1 LSEPV
6 SAQELARLWVEA
18 GAGTPILPPGAD
30 RLALAWALKDLSYE
44 AWNTEPARAVR
55 AAEAVRALVT
65 PQSPE
70 LDALAAWTEGVAH
83 ATRGQMAESM
93 RCFDAAGAAFRAA
106 AMPDAAAQTQV
117 PKIMALSMLGRHDEA
132 AGCAER
138 TQRELLALGNLA
150 AAGRVSLNLG
160 SLHLRRD
167 AYAQAAPHYREASV
181 LFARIRDH
189 EHSVSADIGL
199 ADTLTALGDMDE
211 ALRVY
216 ARAGMRARSHGLELP
231 LALVD
236 ESVALVEL
244 TRGHYRQALS
254 GFESARRRYE
264 ALGIPQYL
272 AIAEMQLGDAYL
284 ELRLLPEAL
293 ALLDAAVGQF
303 AELALPDEQAR
314 ALAQRGRAQ
323 AWLGER
329 EAAAASFAAAA
340 ALFAEQGNAV
350 GAANV
355 ALARAELALA
365 QGDAAAALDFARQSM
380 PGFTGAGQAGGS
392 ARAEVQAAQALLA
405 LGRIDEAQAA
415 FDTLLDHARSQQ
427 LLSVQVRC
435 LTGQGQ
441 VALALGRTGAA
452 REAFDDAIELF
463 EDQRRALPGD
473 EMRAAFLTD
482 HLRPFEERLRMALA
496 EGQGREVLL
505 QLDRF
510 RARALDERLAEAA
523 DLEGKRQR
531 LNWLY
536 RRVQRLHEEASAS
549 DVLSDELRRTER
561 ELLEGVRRQRLAAP
575 QPAAAEFDGAFD
587 DGFKVEALQAQ
598 LGERDALVEY
608 GVQDDELFA
617 CIVTR
622 HAVLLRRHL
631 AAWPVVVDA
640 VRALRFQIDALRHG
654 ALPMRQHLPML
665 TQRARHRAQQLH
677 ALIWAPLAPDLASFE
692 QLLVVPHGVLGAVPF
707 AALDDGQGPLGLRH
721 ALAVAPSARVAL
733 RGLGRRPRP
742 ARRALVLG
750 ESSQLAHAA
759 TEAGFVARLFGDA
772 PARVGAAATLAAL
785 QQGTAEADVVHL
797 ACHALFRSD
806 NPRFSALQMHDGPL
820 TVDLAEALDLGPAT
834 VVLSACETGLAD
846 SGDEMVGL
854 VRAFLVAGAARV
866 LASLWPVDDEVTAG
880 FMAHFYGALRA
891 GNSAALSLRRAQ
903 EAVRADHPHPHFW
916 GAFALYGGF

>member
-1 LSEPV
+1 MSEGKREH
-6 SAQELARLWVEA
+6 ELARRWVEA
-18 GAGTPILPPGAD
+18 SAAVPDLPVDID
-30 RLALAWALKDLSYE
+30 RRALAWALKDLCYE

-55 AAEAVRALVT
+55 AAEALRSLVT
-65 PQSPE
+65 PPDPE
-70 LDALAAWTEGVAH
+70 LEALAAWTEGIADV
-83 ATRGQMAESM
+83 TRGQMADAV
-93 RCFDAAGAAFRAA
+93 RCFDDAAAAFRRAA
-106 AMPDAAAQTQV
+106 LPDAAAQTQV

-132 AGCAER
+132 AACAEV
-138 TQRELLALGNLA
+138 TQRELVALGNLR
-150 AAGRVSLNLG
+150 AAGRVSQNLG

-189 EHSVSADIGL
+189 EHSVAADIGL
-199 ADTLTALGDMDE
+199 ADTLTAMGDMDE

-216 ARAGMRARSHGLELP
+216 ARAEMRARSHGLELP

-244 TRGHYRQALS
+244 TRGHYRQALA

-264 ALGIPQYL
+264 ALGMPQYL

-284 ELRLLPEAL
+284 ELHLLPEAL

-329 EAAAASFAAAA
+329 DAAAGSFADAA
-340 ALFAEQGNAV
+340 ALFADQDNAV
-350 GAANV
+350 GTANV
-355 ALARAELALA
+355 ALARAELSLA
-365 QGDAAAALDFARQSM
+365 QGAADSTLAFARQAAA
-380 PGFTGAGQAGGS
+380 GFANAAQAGGS
-392 ARAEVQAAQALLA
+392 ARAEALAAQALLA
-405 LGRIDEAQAA
+405 LGRIDEAQQG
-415 FDTLLDHARSQQ
+415 FDGLLERARGQQ

-441 VALALGRTGAA
+441 VALALGRHEAA
-452 REAFDDAIELF
+452 REAFDAAIELF

-473 EMRAAFLTD
+473 EIRAAFLTD

-496 EGQGREVLL
+496 EGQGGEVLL

-510 RARALDERLAEAA
+510 RARALDERLAETT
-523 DLEGKRQR
+523 DPEGKRQR

-536 RRVQRLHEEASAS
+536 RRVQRLHEEAAAS
-549 DVLSDELRRTER
+549 DVLSDELRRTEQ

-575 QPAAAEFDGAFD
+575 LPAASDGGT
-587 DGFKVEALQAQ
+587 GFRIEALQAL
-598 LGERDALVEY
+598 LGERDALIEY
-608 GVQDDELFA
+608 GVLDDELFA

-622 HAVLLRRHL
+622 RSVQLRRHL
-631 AAWPVVVDA
+631 AAWPVVVEA
-640 VRALRFQIDALRHG
+640 VRGLRFQIDALRHG
-654 ALPMRQHLPML
+654 AAPMRQHLPIL
-665 TQRARHRAQQLH
+665 AQRAQRRAQQLH
-677 ALIWAPLAPDLASFE
+677 ALIWAPLAQDLAGCE
-692 QLLVVPHGVLGAVPF
+692 QVLVVPHGVLGAVPF
-707 AALDDGQGPLGLRH
+707 AALDDGQGPLGQRH
-721 ALAVAPSARVAL
+721 AIAVAPSARVAL
-733 RGLGRRPRP
+733 RGLGRHPRP

-750 ESSQLAHAA
+750 ESSLLPHAA
-759 TEAGFVARLFGDA
+759 SEASFVAGLFGGA
-772 PARVGAAATLAAL
+772 PALVGDAATIAAL
-785 QQGTAEADVVHL
+785 QQGSAQADVVHL

-806 NPRFSALQMHDGPL
+806 NPRFSALQLHDGPL
-820 TVDLAEALDLGPAT
+820 TVDLAEALDLGPAI

-891 GNSAALSLRRAQ
+891 GDSAALALRRAQ
-903 EAVRADHPHPHFW
+903 AAVRADHAHPHFW